1 MKHGASGQLG
11 AVAARADDRGAD
23 GLASQGKFPLAEP
36 AFPDGLPQNRPQVA
50 KFQPGKRFFD
60 AVRHAA
66 GEGNDQFLFPAG
78 IKPPRLPGGQLL
90 QKMRFLPQTRG
101 HFQRLRQ
108 NFSHGFHLPGACLV
122 PRF

>member
-1 MKHGASGQLG
+1 MEYGASGQLG
-11 AVAARADDRGAD
+11 TVAARADDRGTD
-23 GLASQGKFPLAEP
+23 GLASQGKFPLAEL

-50 KFQPGKRFFD
+50 EFQPWKLFFD
-60 AVRHAA
+60 TVRHAA

-78 IKPPRLPGGQLL
+78 IKPPRFPGGQLL
-90 QKMRFLPQTRG
+90 QQGRFLPQTRR

-108 NFSHGFHLPGACLV
+108 NFGHGFHLPGACFV